1 MINSKSDQEE
11 GGFVKADLLYGEKTV
26 NLELPDRVA
35 LLEMMPAEALSDQT
49 SAIQEALVNPIESP
63 PLEELARGRKNACI
77 VISDITRPVP
87 NKIILPPLLKTLKEN
102 GIGRE
107 NITILVATGMHR
119 PNLGDELESMVGRE
133 IMDHYTIVNHYCRKP
148 ELYRKIDEIDGA
160 PIELNIHYLDADLK
174 ILTGLIEPHFY
185 AGYSGGRKSLLPGI
199 SSFETMKFMHSY
211 KMIDHPNVTNCLT
224 KGNPFHEYGVRVTE
238 SAGVDFILNVV
249 INKQRQ
255 ITGVF
260 AGHYNHAH
268 LAGCEMIYSHS
279 VVRLDQRV
287 DMVITSGGGYPLD
300 ATFYQISKALICAKD
315 ILKKG
320 GTIVITCE
328 CREGIGNPE
337 FCGIMRSIYGYKEFF
352 KKYHDPKDFIIDQW
366 CAQNIFQALDHAGQ
380 VYIYSSGLSQEDLD
394 KMGAAKIKNVQETVD
409 NLLAEHE
416 KVVTVPDGPYVVGMV
431 E

>member
-11 GGFVKADLLYGEKTV
+11 GGFVKADLLYGERTV

-35 LLEMMPAEALSDQT
+35 LLEMMPAEALSGQT

-102 GIGRE
+102 GIDRE
-107 NITILVATGMHR
+107 NVTILVATGMHR

-148 ELYRKIDEIDGA
+148 EVYRKIDEIDGA

-268 LAGCEMIYSHS
+268 LAGCEMVYSHS

-366 CAQNIFQALDHAGQ
+366 CAQNIFQALEHAGQ